1 MGSITPIKMPKWG
14 LSMQEGTV
22 VHWWKATGDAIAEG
36 EDLVDIETTKIT
48 NTLEAPDSGV
58 LRRIVAAEQETL
70 PVGGLI
76 AVLAN
81 PEVSDADVDSF
92 IATFQANFVPEPEDS
107 EAVGVL
113 QFSRVTVEG
122 RQIHVGQTGGE
133 GTPIVLLHGFAG
145 DLNGWLF
152 NIDALREVGPV
163 VALDLPG
170 HGASAKDVGDGSL
183 LSLAAIVASA
193 LDQLGM
199 SQAHLVGHSLGAAV
213 AIQIALLRPGLARS
227 LILIAPAGL
236 EGANVSEAFLDGVV
250 DAQNVRRLRG
260 VLETLVAEPALIS
273 KDMVDGVMRFKRLD
287 GAEEALGI
295 LRDRMVEGS
304 DFRKLQAELD
314 GLPNALVIA
323 SRSDRIVGAPDETAF
338 PAGWRVAWIEGAGH
352 MPHLEKSADVNAL
365 ILGALTAA
373 KES

>member
-14 LSMQEGTV
+14 LSMQEGMV
-22 VHWWKATGDAIAEG
+22 VHWWKAPGDAIAEG

-48 NTLEAPDSGV
+48 NTLEAPNSGV
-58 LRRIVAAEQETL
+58 LRRIVAAEEETL

-81 PEVSDADVDSF
+81 PEASDADVDSF

-107 EAVGVL
+107 EAEGVL
-113 QFSRVTVEG
+113 QLSRVTVAG
-122 RQIHVGQTGGE
+122 RQIQVGQTPGE

-183 LSLAAIVASA
+183 LSLAAIVAGA
-193 LDQLGM
+193 LDQLGI

-236 EGANVSEAFLDGVV
+236 PGANVSEAFLDGVV
-250 DAQNVRRLRG
+250 DAQNVRRLKG

-287 GAEEALGI
+287 GAEEALRI
-295 LRDRMVEGS
+295 LRDRMIEGS
-304 DFRKLQAELD
+304 DFRTLQAGLD

-323 SRSDRIVGAPDETAF
+323 SRGDRIVGATDETAL